1 MKKKKIIKIFGLIVG
16 MWITIM
22 IGRGFY
28 WYYRL
33 DGENVSMKI
42 SSQHSQTSTD
52 LEVYINDE
60 LIFKD
65 EKYLSFFQSVRVKY
79 PFGVYKLKVVID
91 NKEYVRHFI
100 LFPVKFLYIEIS
112 KDEVWYDKSGEAS
125 VIIDISSSPIGMM

>member
-1 MKKKKIIKIFGLIVG
+1 MKKKKTLKICALVIG
-16 MWITIM
+16 MWITIV

-42 SSQHSQTSTD
+42 SSQYSQTATD

-91 NKEYVRHFI
+91 NKEYIRHFV

-112 KDEVWYDKSGEAS
+112 KDQVWYTGNAS
-125 VIIDISSSPIGMM
+125 VIIDISSSPIDMM

>member
-1 MKKKKIIKIFGLIVG
+1 MKRKKILKVCALIIG
-16 MWITIM
+16 MWITIV

-33 DGENVSMKI
+33 DGENISMKI
-42 SSQHSQTSTD
+42 SSQYSQTSTD

-65 EKYLSFFQSVRVKY
+65 EKYLSFYQSVDTCL
-79 PFGVYKLKVVID
+79 PFGFYKLKVIID
-91 NKEYVRHFI
+91 NKEYIRHFI

-112 KDEVWYDKSGEAS
+112 KDQVWYTGKAS
-125 VIIDISSSPIGMM
+125 VIIDISSSPIDMM

>member
-1 MKKKKIIKIFGLIVG
+1 MKKKKTLKICALVIG
-16 MWITIM
+16 MWITIV

-42 SSQHSQTSTD
+42 SSQYSQTATD

-91 NKEYVRHFI
+91 NKEYIRHFV

-112 KDEVWYDKSGEAS
+112 KDQVWYTGNAS
-125 VIIDISSSPIGMM
+125 VIIDISSSPIAIIG

>member
-1 MKKKKIIKIFGLIVG
+1 MRKIIIICAIVISL
-16 MWITIM
+16 WFTLV
-22 IGRGFY
+22 IGKGFY

-42 SSQHSQTSTD
+42 SSQHSKTSAD
-52 LEVYINDE
+52 IEVYINNE

-79 PFGVYKLKVVID
+79 PFGVYKLKVIID
-91 NKEYVRHFI
+91 KKEYIRHFI

-112 KDEVWYDKSGEAS
+112 KDQVWHDKSGEAS
-125 VIIDISSSPIGMM
+125 VIVDISSSPINMM

>member
-1 MKKKKIIKIFGLIVG
+1 MKRKKILKICALVIG
-16 MWITIM
+16 MWIAIV

-91 NKEYVRHFI
+91 
-100 LFPVKFLYIEIS
+100 
-112 KDEVWYDKSGEAS
+112 
-125 VIIDISSSPIGMM
+125 

>member
-1 MKKKKIIKIFGLIVG
+1 MKKKKIIKICALVVG
-16 MWITIM
+16 IWITIV
-22 IGRGFY
+22 IGQGFY

-52 LEVYINDE
+52 IEVYINDE

-65 EKYLSFFQSVRVKY
+65 DKFLSFFHSVRVKY
-79 PFGVYKLKVVID
+79 PFGFYNLKVVID
-91 NKEYVRHFI
+91 NKEYIRHFI

-112 KDEVWYDKSGEAS
+112 KDQLWYNGVAD
-125 VIIDISSSPIGMM
+125 VIIDISSSPIDMM

>member
-1 MKKKKIIKIFGLIVG
+1 
-16 MWITIM
+16 
-22 IGRGFY
+22 
-28 WYYRL
+28 
-33 DGENVSMKI
+33 MKI
-42 SSQHSQTSTD
+42 SSQYSQTATD

-91 NKEYVRHFI
+91 NKEYIRHFV

-112 KDEVWYDKSGEAS
+112 KDQVWYTGNAS
-125 VIIDISSSPIGMM
+125 VIIDISSSPIDMM

>member
-1 MKKKKIIKIFGLIVG
+1 MKRKKILKICALVIG
-16 MWITIM
+16 MWIAIV

-91 NKEYVRHFI
+91 NKEYIRHFI

-112 KDEVWYDKSGEAS
+112 KDQVWYTGNAS
-125 VIIDISSSPIGMM
+125 VIIDISSSPIDMM